1 MKAPKIVL
9 RCLGI
14 PCICIVRIAFLTGPG
29 PDFGGGGG
37 ETVGPPPGGYDMA
50 RKSKRRQKPRA
61 HQDQALEELLK
72 AGEAVL
78 YGQVCWSMANRG
90 TERPRVGDVIT
101 LEGEEADDGHTS
113 ETFRLTFESIEN
125 IERCQGM
132 RTCGEAAALFAQQKN
147 VEPAGDCLLGHRDA
161 ALEYMMYGIEPTE
174 PCPRCG
180 EIPSFS
186 NPAMSLDFYSDG
198 TVKGV
203 DGHEYTSCP
212 ECGDELLELQGK
224 NPVGWGWNI
233 ACLNCGWEVK
243 QAERLDIDQYC
254 ELMEEIKSKSESIT
268 QLMELPGI
276 TIRTRVESICL
287 QLRMLLELIVFSSL
301 VSNKDVWQKS
311 HKELQSSRDISRK
324 LRELKRI
331 HPNFYP
337 RSVDLQRSTPGEEPV
352 DRSERYLSEDKLIE
366 VYGRLGNILHAE
378 NPLGKETNYR
388 YFIDKVPGW
397 ISQIQNLLE
406 CQKVY
411 LYHHPEEFYLI
422 KMFGDADGD
431 LMCIPF
437 RTTAGG
443 KTKCAWPDCVSS
455 GARLYCEYIQKPW
468 RECQLPEVE
477 PDQTRG
483 KSIADEF
490 DALDDEC

>member
-1 MKAPKIVL
+1 MSGLSGAATI
-9 RCLGI
+9 
-14 PCICIVRIAFLTGPG
+14 
-29 PDFGGGGG
+29 
-37 ETVGPPPGGYDMA
+37 GPPRGYMA
-50 RKSKRRQKPRA
+50 KKSNQERKQRA
-61 HQDQALEELLK
+61 HQVQALEELLK

-90 TERPRVGDVIT
+90 TERPIVGEVMA
-101 LEGEEADDGHTS
+101 LEGEEAGGGHTT
-113 ETFRLTFESIEN
+113 ETFRLTVKSIEN
-125 IERCQGM
+125 IERCLGM
-132 RTCGEAAALFAQQKN
+132 RTCGEAAALFEEQKK
-147 VEPAGDCLLGHRDA
+147 VEPSGDCLLEHRDA
-161 ALEYMMYGIEPTE
+161 ALEYIMYGIESTE
-174 PCPRCG
+174 PCQRCG
-180 EIPSFS
+180 EVPSFS

-203 DGHEYTSCP
+203 DGQEYTSCP
-212 ECGDELLELQGK
+212 KCGDELLELQGK
-224 NPVGWGWNI
+224 NPVEWGWNI

-254 ELMEEIKSKSESIT
+254 ELMEEIKSRAESIH

-301 VSNKDVWQKS
+301 VSNKDVWQRS
-311 HKELQSSRDISRK
+311 QKELQSSQDISRK

-337 RSVDLQRSTPGEEPV
+337 KSVDLQRSALGEEPV
-352 DRSERYLSEDKLIE
+352 DRAEGFLSEDKLIE

-378 NPLGKETNYR
+378 NPLGKETDYR

-397 ISQIQNLLE
+397 ISQVQSLLE
-406 CQKVY
+406 CHKMY

-422 KMFGDADGD
+422 KMFGDVDGE

-437 RTTAGG
+437 KTTAGG

-455 GARLYCEYIQKPW
+455 GERLYCEYIQKPW
-468 RECQLPEVE
+468 RECQLPELE
-477 PDQTRG
+477 PDQMLG

-490 DALDDEC
+490 DALDDDC